1 MSDFFCCFIRKH
13 AARERA
19 EVAKICPPHPP
30 HTAGERLLKGV
41 EAAVTVVRTRRV
53 EAGKTEGAGSSQSEK
68 GAQSVTEEGWPLHAH
83 AAKVADS
90 WAKEVLDQIKTFSKN
105 TEAAAPHPQV

>member
-1 MSDFFCCFIRKH
+1 MALSENMQLESAPKSPRF
-13 AARERA
+13 ALLT
-19 EVAKICPPHPP
+19 P

-41 EAAVTVVRTRRV
+41 EAAVTVVRTWRVV
-53 EAGKTEGAGSSQSEK
+53 EAGKTEGAGSSQNEK

-90 WAKEVLDQIKTFSKN
+90 WAKEVRDQIKTFSKN
-105 TEAAAPHPQV
+105 TEEAAPHPQV